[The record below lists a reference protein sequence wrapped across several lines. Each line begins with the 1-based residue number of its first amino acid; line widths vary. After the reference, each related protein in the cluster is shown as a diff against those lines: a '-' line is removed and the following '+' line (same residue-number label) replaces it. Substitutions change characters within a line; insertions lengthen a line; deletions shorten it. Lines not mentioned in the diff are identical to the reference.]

1 MKSDVILMGTHPNQD
16 KQVSYEI
23 EQKVRKLLGKTQL
36 GVIAEKAKVF
46 VEICNSSSEIKD
58 F

>member
-1 MKSDVILMGTHPNQD
+1 MGTHPNQD

-23 EQKVRKLLGKTQL
+23 EQKVRKLLGKTEL
-36 GVIAEKAKVF
+36 GVIAENAKVF